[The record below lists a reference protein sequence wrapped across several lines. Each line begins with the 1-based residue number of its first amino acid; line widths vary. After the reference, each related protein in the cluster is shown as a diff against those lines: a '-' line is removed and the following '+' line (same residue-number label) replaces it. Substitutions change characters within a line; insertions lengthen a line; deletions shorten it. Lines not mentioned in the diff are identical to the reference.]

1 MVFSLCTSLCTIDL
15 HAIVQL
21 ALDSLKGVWAA
32 EQEARD
38 AAEEGDVL
46 LGILDHAVF
55 DVDLK

>member
-1 MVFSLCTSLCTIDL
+1 LCISLCTIDL

-38 AAEEGDVL
+38 AAKEGDVL